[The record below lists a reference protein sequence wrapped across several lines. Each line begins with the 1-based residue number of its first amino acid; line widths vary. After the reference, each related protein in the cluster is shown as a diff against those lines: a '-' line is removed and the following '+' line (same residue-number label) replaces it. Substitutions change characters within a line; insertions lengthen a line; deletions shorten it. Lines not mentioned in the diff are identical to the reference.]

1 MRYQLNI
8 GTILIKIDICFCLA
22 LFTQYRL
29 KKIYGD
35 SMQERLYH
43 IHHFAFGLKPHLS
56 KRPFTLS
63 PPDPN
68 FLFLVVA
75 IYIANVQIPKL

>member
-1 MRYQLNI
+1 
-8 GTILIKIDICFCLA
+8 
-22 LFTQYRL
+22 
-29 KKIYGD
+29 
-35 SMQERLYH
+35 MQERLYH

-75 IYIANVQIPKL
+75 IYIANVQIPKV